1 ACAGAG
7 EPHEVHRRRDAHD
20 VRDLLVDRG
29 RRRALARRGHLAPRR
44 ARLRHRRLPRARGAP
59 EAGEARGRDGMK
71 WLVGFGRFW
80 WDFVIGDDWLAA
92 ALVAIA
98 IGVTAAVAHDGV
110 TAWWLMPVAALLVL
124 WLSLRR
130 AIRSA

>member
-1 ACAGAG
+1 
-7 EPHEVHRRRDAHD
+7 
-20 VRDLLVDRG
+20 
-29 RRRALARRGHLAPRR
+29 
-44 ARLRHRRLPRARGAP
+44 
-59 EAGEARGRDGMK
+59 MK

-92 ALVAIA
+92 VLVAIA

-130 AIRSA
+130 AIRA